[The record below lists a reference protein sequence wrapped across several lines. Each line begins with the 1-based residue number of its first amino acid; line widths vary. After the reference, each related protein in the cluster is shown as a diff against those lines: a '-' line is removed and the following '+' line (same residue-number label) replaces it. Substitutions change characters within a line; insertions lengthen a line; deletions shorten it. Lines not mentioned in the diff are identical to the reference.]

1 MLRKNTTHSLNKKAS
16 ERVPRQNPLNSSQ
29 NKDLSLKKEE
39 SQSHNREM
47 VQAGMMPK
55 PGDGD
60 PKSNIKQTQ
69 IRKNLAEKR
78 RKDQQE
84 KEKAKLDEI
93 EAKIENARKR
103 FEEKK
108 KVKSQNAKN
117 VMRKKTTPNI

>member
-1 MLRKNTTHSLNKKAS
+1 
-16 ERVPRQNPLNSSQ
+16 
-29 NKDLSLKKEE
+29 
-39 SQSHNREM
+39 
-47 VQAGMMPK
+47 MPK

-69 IRKNLAEKR
+69 LRKNLADKR